1 MQPPPGPLSPLSPAS
16 VPVPAQADAAP
27 AVDPAVDVAS
37 QRAVAVARAQ
47 EILAAEHQKRASTA
61 ESVRFQSSGAL

>member
-1 MQPPPGPLSPLSPAS
+1 

-27 AVDPAVDVAS
+27 AADPAADVAS

-47 EILAAEHQKRASTA
+47 EILAAEHQKRASSA
-61 ESVRFQSSGAL
+61 ESVRFHSSDVL